1 MGTGRADP
9 GAGLAEGEYWTR
21 AENDLGALKLEELER
36 AVVSCQYTLLV
47 ASSAARTDQWA

>member
-1 MGTGRADP
+1 VGTGRADP